1 MKKEMKIVREGTLVA
16 EVEVDLIDSD
26 EPWAP
31 FLSVEDARKLDSVRR
46 ALREGD
52 TAAAAKIAKVYRLT
66 PISSA

>member
-1 MKKEMKIVREGTLVA
+1 MKKELKIVREGTLVA

-66 PISSA
+66 PISAA